1 MYSIYGKQLICLRNK
16 LRLALPNGKIVGL
29 LPNGNRR
36 QMRPKS
42 TTNYLA
48 GYPQALLEEVRQLI
62 AENRLAAL
70 LLKKYPLAHGVR
82 TDKALYD
89 YVQELKGQHMRNAG
103 QLSVV
108 SFDGTLQA
116 LRNALGLHTAISR
129 VQGSKLKA
137 KREIHIAA
145 IFKNAPPE
153 FLRMIVVHELAHLK
167 EREHDK
173 AFYQLCRHME
183 PDYLQLEFDLRCFL
197 SYLEAAGLPLWS
209 PAAASEQT

>member
-153 FLRMIVVHELAHLK
+153 FLRMIVVHELVL
-167 EREHDK
+167 
-173 AFYQLCRHME
+173 
-183 PDYLQLEFDLRCFL
+183 
-197 SYLEAAGLPLWS
+197 
-209 PAAASEQT
+209 ASKCVSDMICK

>member
-70 LLKKYPLAHGVR
+70 LLKKYRLAHGVR

-183 PDYLQLEFDLRCFL
+183 PNYHQLEFDLRV
-197 SYLEAAGLPLWS
+197 YLTWRDAQPS
-209 PAAASEQT
+209 IRPA